1 MAGSIVAAGYAD
13 VDIIKTIE
21 TFPDRHGL
29 VNVKNISYALGGAA
43 CNCALDLAMLAP
55 DMTIKP
61 MCVIGDDDYG
71 AYVTS
76 KFDKCA
82 NMDQS
87 LIIRNGTTAFT
98 DVLDEED
105 TRVRTFLVYRGANTG
120 FGVDS
125 VDVDRLECD
134 IFHIGYICLLD
145 ALDAPDS
152 QYGTKMARLL
162 SKVREAGIITSVDAV
177 TDSTGRHR
185 ILMPAAMKQA
195 DIMCVN
201 EHEAGAGLDMNLML
215 PDGSLN
221 EELMP
226 EALQKFKRAGVKKWA
241 VIHAPN
247 CAWGIDENGDIM
259 RVPGAILPDGYIKGT
274 VGAGDAFV
282 SGLLIGAQKGLNM
295 PAAMECGIAAAV
307 TSLSEAGA
315 SDGIRPMDE
324 ALELLKT
331 FKRGEIWH

>member
-1 MAGSIVAAGYAD
+1 MSGCIVAAGYAD

-21 TFPDRHGL
+21 TFPQRHGL
-29 VNVKNISYALGGAA
+29 VSIKNISYALGGAA
-43 CNCALDLAMLAP
+43 CNCGLDLAMLAP
-55 DMTIKP
+55 EITVRP
-61 MCVIGDDDYG
+61 MAVTGDDEYG

-76 KFDKCA
+76 KFDKCP
-82 NMDQS
+82 NIDQS
-87 LIIRNGTTAFT
+87 LMLKGGSTAFT
-98 DVLDEED
+98 DVLDEAD
-105 TRVRTFLVYRGANTG
+105 TCVRTFLVYRGANTR
-120 FGVDS
+120 FDVDC

-145 ALDAPDS
+145 ALDAPDA

-162 SKVREAGIITSVDAV
+162 AKVRSAGILTSVDAI

-201 EHEAGAGLDMNLML
+201 EHEASAGLGMELIL

-226 EALQKFKRAGVKKWA
+226 YALEKFRQAGVKKWA

-247 CAWGIDENGDIM
+247 CAWGIDENGDIL
-259 RVPGAILPDGYIKGT
+259 RVPGAVLPDGYIKGT

-282 SGLLIGAQKGLNM
+282 SGLLIGAQKNLNM
-295 PAAMECGIAAAV
+295 KSAMEYGIAAAV
-307 TSLSEAGA
+307 TSLSEPGA
-315 SDGIRPMDE
+315 SDGIRPMNE

-331 FKRGEIWH
+331 FKRGE

>member
-1 MAGSIVAAGYAD
+1 MSGCIVAAGYAD

-21 TFPDRHGL
+21 TFPQRHGL
-29 VNVKNISYALGGAA
+29 VSIKNISYALGGAA
-43 CNCALDLAMLAP
+43 CNCGLDLAMLAP
-55 DMTIKP
+55 EITVKP
-61 MCVIGDDDYG
+61 MAIIGNDDHG

-82 NMDQS
+82 NIDQS
-87 LIIRNGTTAFT
+87 LMIRGGSTAFT
-98 DVLDEED
+98 DVLDEAD
-105 TRVRTFLVYRGANTG
+105 TRVRTFLVYRGANTR
-120 FGVDS
+120 FDVDC

-134 IFHIGYICLLD
+134 VFHIGYICLLD
-145 ALDAPDS
+145 ALDAPDA

-162 SKVREAGIITSVDAV
+162 AKVRAAGILTSVDAI
-177 TDSTGRHR
+177 TDATGRHR
-185 ILMPAAMKQA
+185 ILMPPAMKQA

-201 EHEAGAGLDMNLML
+201 EHEAGAGLDMELML

-226 EALQKFKRAGVKKWA
+226 AALEKFKQSGVKKWA
-241 VIHAPN
+241 VIHAPG
-247 CAWGIDENGDIM
+247 CAWGIDENGDIL

-295 PAAMECGIAAAV
+295 ASAMEYGIAAAV

-315 SDGIRPMDE
+315 SDGIRPMNE
-324 ALELLKT
+324 ALDLLKT
-331 FKRGEIWH
+331 FKRGE